1 MAKHCVNVFE
11 VGMTPEEFI
20 DRYREG
26 LTAGGATE
34 GHEREMVG
42 QARTAFGLGDK
53 DLVLG
58 QHKVG
63 MLSVS

>member
-1 MAKHCVNVFE
+1 MCKRFRSWDDPGGIC
-11 VGMTPEEFI
+11 

-26 LTAGGATE
+26 LTAGGDTE